1 MSMKKKMSDV
11 RCQMPVKMSLTSL
24 NFHLTS
30 DI

>member
-1 MSMKKKMSDV
+1 MSVKKKMSDV
-11 RCQMPVKMSLTSL
+11 RCQMPVKMSLASL